1 MVTPKMTSSSIFLCF
16 LCITL
21 LAFRDVSCTTT
32 TTSDTTT
39 TSSLPS
45 DIHRLY
51 RHKFVSSLEKNPI
64 TEMTYIASAHPH
76 QKHQVTFAIQQQ
88 NLDQLTDFV
97 HQVSDPTNPIY
108 GQHKTHQEVQDLVQ
122 NEEGYSLLKTFL
134 EYHGITIVK
143 EHRFHLFLTAETNIS
158 QWEKVFN
165 TKFHQYKLS
174 WKPKESIIRS
184 ESLSLPIHLADHI
197 ASVYG
202 TVDVPAEVFARPSVH
217 GEAESGSL
225 RGFETL
231 TSFSNMVTPSLL
243 RSYYDIG
250 VTYGSS
256 SLKQTIYGAI
266 SQEVSLADL
275 NLFQGAFSLLK
286 QNLSSQVGDMVI
298 SETCPSASADDCME
312 ANLDVQYIMAVAQNV
327 STTYYYNTQGDWVS
341 WLEDI
346 SSWDDPP
353 SVISISYCSYE
364 IGVTSYITSF
374 ETEAKK
380 LAAQGVTLI
389 AASGD
394 DGVSGWLTRGYYSR
408 CAYNPMFPACSNY
421 VTAVGGTQGPEEGSA
436 EVTCQASVSNQVLIT
451 SGGGI
456 STTRPL
462 QSWQSSEVSA
472 YFKTVSTSPYSGYDI
487 SGRGYPDV
495 SLLAHSY
502 VIVVSGQY
510 QVVDGTSASAP
521 AFAGMVSLVN
531 SARVSKGLSKLGWL
545 NPYLYRNASA
555 FVRDITSGHNKCT
568 ALYESGNSYATTCCN
583 QGFYAATGWDPVT
596 GLGSIDFDSFYSFFA
611 NSTVVEADDDSSS
624 SGSSG
629 SSVPVGVVVGVVIG
643 VVLGGIILAGL
654 FAFLRSYCS
663 SSGTSGSARY
673 QVPSAQVTVPSA
685 PEFRVTYVTAQ
696 PL

>member
-174 WKPKESIIRS
+174 WKPKELIIRS

-217 GEAESGSL
+217 RKAESGSL
-225 RGFETL
+225 RGHNKVTGWPWC
-231 TSFSNMVTPSLL
+231 VTPSLFK
-243 RSYYDIG
+243 SYYNVG
-250 VTYGSS
+250 ATMYGSS
-256 SLKQTIYGAI
+256 SLKQTLYGAA
-266 SQEVSLADL
+266 SQKLSLADL
-275 NLFQGAFSLLK
+275 FLFQNAQGLFV
-286 QNLSSQVGDMVI
+286 QNISSQVGNMVTA
-298 SETCPSASADDCME
+298 ETCPSTYDCME

-327 STTYYYNTQGDWVS
+327 STTYYYNTQGWVS

-353 SVISISYCSYE
+353 SVISISYLSYE
-364 IGVTSYITSF
+364 SGVTSYITSF

-394 DGVSGWLTRGYYSR
+394 DGVNGWRTRTFVSR
-408 CAYNPMFPACSNY
+408 CAYSPMFPACSNY
-421 VTAVGGTQGPEEGSA
+421 VTAVGGTQGPEEGTE
-436 EVTCQASVSNQVLIT
+436 EVTCQASISKQVYIT

-555 FVRDITSGHNKCT
+555 FVRDITSGDNKCT
-568 ALYESGNSYATTCCN
+568 ALSQPGMTCCN
-583 QGFYAATGWDPVT
+583 EGFYATAGWDPVT
-596 GLGSIDFDSFYSFFA
+596 GLGSIDFHSFYTFFA
-611 NSTVVEADDDSSS
+611 NSTAVKDDDDDQVHISSIW
-624 SGSSG
+624 GSG
-629 SSVPVGVVVGVVIG
+629 SSVPMGAVVGVVIG

-654 FAFLRSYCS
+654 FAFLRSYYS
-663 SSGTSGSARY
+663 SRRSSGGARY
-673 QVPSAQVTVPSA
+673 QAPSVHFSPL
-685 PEFRVTYVTAQ
+685 EFRVTTVAAQ